1 VHGVSGRWVALARAW
16 HDTDVVHCPICGRL
30 IPRRAWVFDGGG
42 GEIRS
47 CGPDCEE
54 LYETYWKPTYG
65 VMRT

>member
-1 VHGVSGRWVALARAW
+1 VSWVELERSW
-16 HDTDVVHCPICGRL
+16 HDTEVVNCRVCGRL

-65 VMRT
+65 VMSADG